1 METTLIASSG
11 ETPPPRSFS
20 AGPTLEDESLD
31 DEARAVIAMDSICAQ
46 LIIND
51 RTNWFGAIAS

>member
-1 METTLIASSG
+1 MIASSG

-31 DEARAVIAMDSICAQ
+31 DEARAVIAMDSIVCAVDYEP
-46 LIIND
+46 IDD